1 MEIYELLNMEEN
13 LEKLSNLVIEGDT
26 DGVKSVI
33 INLLASGL
41 DPLKIV
47 ENGLTKGIRVVGE
60 RYGRG
65 DLFLTELLLS
75 AETVQDGMKI
85 LTPEIK
91 KQKKE
96 LKKTGSMII
105 GTVAGDIHDLGKN
118 IVIALFSANGF
129 DVVDLGVDVP
139 VQKFVDK
146 VKELKP
152 TILGLS
158 ALMTTTIP
166 KQREVINELKSLGI
180 RDNIKVMVGGAA
192 VNQTFANE
200 IGADGYAENAID
212 AVSIAKQLIG
222 TS

>member
-1 MEIYELLNMEEN
+1 LSNIEEN

-26 DGVKSVI
+26 DGAKSI
-33 INLLASGL
+33 IKDLLKSGL

-75 AETVQDGMKI
+75 AETMQDGMKI
-85 LTPEIK
+85 LAPEIQ

-96 LKKTGSMII
+96 LKRTGSMVI

-139 VQKFVDK
+139 VQKFIDK

-152 TILGLS
+152 NILGLS

-166 KQREVINELKSLGI
+166 KQHEVINELKSLGI
-180 RDNIKVMVGGAA
+180 REDVKVMVGGAA
-192 VNQTFANE
+192 ANQAFSNE

-222 TS
+222 AS

>member
-1 MEIYELLNMEEN
+1 MSNIEEK
-13 LEKLSNLVIEGDT
+13 LEKLSNLVVEGDT
-26 DGVKSVI
+26 DGVKSI
-33 INLLASGL
+33 IKDLLESGS

-47 ENGLTKGIRVVGE
+47 ENGLTKGIRIVGE

-75 AETVQDGMKI
+75 AETMQDGMKI
-85 LTPEIK
+85 LVPEIQ

-96 LKKTGSMII
+96 LKRTGSMVI

-139 VQKFVDK
+139 VQKFIDK

-152 TILGLS
+152 NILGLS

-166 KQREVINELKSLGI
+166 KQHEVINELKSLGL
-180 RDNIKVMVGGAA
+180 RDDIKVMIGGAA
-192 VNQTFANE
+192 TNKVFSNE

-222 TS
+222 AS